1 MGVLRAHRHSQ
12 TLWSLIFVVTH
23 LFTAGDFDLSR
34 VDESGCLFNFKVADV
49 VMVICCCGRRRPKRG
64 EDGAEAEVGCRWA
77 WRMVWA
83 GMGLT
88 SWQRASV
95 LGASS
100 VLVSLTSE
108 ILRRVA
114 TGLRTIASSQS
125 LPEAEPEMGLE
136 GESKFVSS
144 TIAKGRH
151 SRKRPLKLFKMA
163 LASSQEVRVD
173 AQTLASPFTEHQ
185 QQGPEMGFFLKP
197 ISWVENHE
205 KLLNLKQKNANSNI
219 LN

>member
-1 MGVLRAHRHSQ
+1 M
-12 TLWSLIFVVTH
+12 
-23 LFTAGDFDLSR
+23 
-34 VDESGCLFNFKVADV
+34 
-49 VMVICCCGRRRPKRG
+49 
-64 EDGAEAEVGCRWA
+64 
-77 WRMVWA
+77 
-83 GMGLT
+83 
-88 SWQRASV
+88 
-95 LGASS
+95 
-100 VLVSLTSE
+100 
-108 ILRRVA
+108 A

-125 LPEAEPEMGLE
+125 LPEAEPEIGLE
-136 GESKFVSS
+136 RVKVFLVQFVSS